1 MRNSRILIILV
12 AGLLAACTKP
22 ASDATTAADGAKAA
36 ATTVATVNGKQLSS
50 DLLDVFVQAVSGG
63 AQEAPTDEQKAQMLD
78 QLINMTLAAQAAE
91 KDGLAK
97 DSAVQ
102 SRIDLLRTQI
112 LAEAASEKFVK
123 ANPVSEEEL
132 KAEYDTQ
139 VAAMPKEYKA
149 RHILVETK
157 ETAESIIRELQAVT
171 DPAKL
176 ADNFATLAEKES
188 KDSSGKSGGDLGWFS
203 PQTMVKPFA
212 DAVAALEKG
221 KYTTEPVQSEF
232 GFHVILLE
240 DIRSPEVP
248 EFEQVKPQVEMFA
261 QRKKLQAYIDG
272 LREAATIQK

>member
-1 MRNSRILIILV
+1 MLNSRLLIILA

-22 ASDATTAADGAKAA
+22 AGDAATTTDAAKTADGAKAA
-36 ATTVATVNGKQLSS
+36 VTTVATVNGKQLSS
-50 DLLDVFVQAVSGG
+50 ELLDVFVKAVSGG
-63 AQEAPTDEQKAQMLD
+63 AQEPPSDEQKAQMLD
-78 QLINMTLAAQAAE
+78 QLINMTLAAQSAE

-102 SRIDLLRTQI
+102 ARLELLRTQI

-123 ANPVSEEEL
+123 ANPISEEEL

-149 RHILVETK
+149 RHILVEKK
-157 ETAESIIRELQAVT
+157 ETAESIIRELQAGG
-171 DPAKL
+171 DFAK
-176 ADNFATLAEKES
+176 LAEKES
-188 KDSSGKSGGDLGWFS
+188 KDSSAKSGGDLGWFS

-261 QRKKLQAYIDG
+261 QRKKLQGYIDG
-272 LREAATIQK
+272 LRAAAKIQK

>member
-1 MRNSRILIILV
+1 MLNSRLLIILA

-22 ASDATTAADGAKAA
+22 AGDAATTTDAAKTADGAKAA
-36 ATTVATVNGKQLSS
+36 VTTVATVNGKQLSS
-50 DLLDVFVQAVSGG
+50 ELLDGFVKAVSGG
-63 AQEAPTDEQKAQMLD
+63 AQEPPSDEQKAQMLD
-78 QLINMTLAAQAAE
+78 QLINMTLAAQSAE

-102 SRIDLLRTQI
+102 ARLELLRTQI

-123 ANPVSEEEL
+123 ANPISEEEL

-149 RHILVETK
+149 RHILVEKK
-157 ETAESIIRELQAVT
+157 ETAESIIRELQAGG
-171 DPAKL
+171 DFAK
-176 ADNFATLAEKES
+176 LAEKES
-188 KDSSGKSGGDLGWFS
+188 KDSSAKSGGDLGWFS

-261 QRKKLQAYIDG
+261 QRKKLQGYIDG
-272 LREAATIQK
+272 LRAAAKIQK

>member
-1 MRNSRILIILV
+1 MRNSRLLIILA

-22 ASDATTAADGAKAA
+22 AGDAATTADTAKAADGATAA
-36 ATTVATVNGKQLSS
+36 VTTVATVNGKQLSS
-50 DLLDVFVQAVSGG
+50 ELLDVFVKAVSGG
-63 AQEAPTDEQKAQMLD
+63 AQEPPSDEQKAQMLD
-78 QLINMTLAAQAAE
+78 QLINMTLAAQSAE

-102 SRIDLLRTQI
+102 ARLDLLRTQI

-123 ANPVSEEEL
+123 ANPISEEEL

-149 RHILVETK
+149 RHILVEKK
-157 ETAESIIRELQAVT
+157 ETAESIIRELQAGG
-171 DPAKL
+171 DFAK
-176 ADNFATLAEKES
+176 LAEKES
-188 KDSSGKSGGDLGWFS
+188 KDSSAKSGGDLGWFS

-248 EFEQVKPQVEMFA
+248 AFDQVKPQVEMFA
-261 QRKKLQAYIDG
+261 QRKKLQGYIDG
-272 LREAATIQK
+272 LRAAAKIQK

>member
-1 MRNSRILIILV
+1 MRNSKFLVILA
-12 AGLLAACTKP
+12 AGLLVACTKP
-22 ASDATTAADGAKAA
+22 ADDAAKAVADGAKPA

-50 DLLDVFVQAVSGG
+50 ELFDVFVKAVSGG
-63 AQEAPTDEQKAQMLD
+63 THDAPTDEQKAQLLD
-78 QLINMTLAAQAAE
+78 QLINMTLAAQSAE

-102 SRIDLLRTQI
+102 ARLDLLRTQI

-123 ANPVSEEEL
+123 ANPISEADL
-132 KAEYDTQ
+132 KVEYDTQ

-149 RHILVETK
+149 RHILVEKK
-157 ETAESIIRELQAVT
+157 ETAESIIRELQAGG
-171 DPAKL
+171 DFAK
-176 ADNFATLAEKES
+176 LAEKES

-240 DIRSPEVP
+240 DVRSPEVP

-261 QRKKLQAYIDG
+261 QRKKLQAYLDG
-272 LREAATIQK
+272 LRATANIQK

>member
-1 MRNSRILIILV
+1 MRNPRILIILV
-12 AGLLAACTKP
+12 AGMLAACTKP
-22 ASDATTAADGAKAA
+22 AGDAGTAADGATAAEGAKAA
-36 ATTVATVNGKQLSS
+36 ATTMATVNGKQLSS
-50 DLLDVFVQAVSGG
+50 ELLDVFVKAVSGG
-63 AQEAPTDEQKAQMLD
+63 AQEAPSDEQKAQMLD

-102 SRIDLLRTQI
+102 ARLDLLRTQI

-149 RHILVETK
+149 RHILVEQK
-157 ETAESIIRELQAVT
+157 ETAESIIRELQAGG
-171 DPAKL
+171 DFAK
-176 ADNFATLAEKES
+176 LAEKES

-203 PQTMVKPFA
+203 LQTMVKPFA

-240 DIRSPEVP
+240 DVRSPEVP

-261 QRKKLQAYIDG
+261 QRKKLQGYIDG
-272 LREAATIQK
+272 LREAAKIQK

>member
-1 MRNSRILIILV
+1 MLNSRLLIILA

-22 ASDATTAADGAKAA
+22 AGDAATTSDAAKTADGAKAA
-36 ATTVATVNGKQLSS
+36 VTTVATVNGKQLSS
-50 DLLDVFVQAVSGG
+50 ELLDVFVKAVSGG
-63 AQEAPTDEQKAQMLD
+63 AQEPPSDEQKAQMLD
-78 QLINMTLAAQAAE
+78 QLINMTLAAQSAE

-102 SRIDLLRTQI
+102 ARLELLRTQI

-123 ANPVSEEEL
+123 ANPISEEEL

-149 RHILVETK
+149 RHILVEKK
-157 ETAESIIRELQAVT
+157 ETAESIIRELQAGG
-171 DPAKL
+171 DFAK
-176 ADNFATLAEKES
+176 LAEKES
-188 KDSSGKSGGDLGWFS
+188 KDSSAKSGGDLGWFS

-261 QRKKLQAYIDG
+261 QRKKLQGYIDG
-272 LREAATIQK
+272 LRAAAKIQK